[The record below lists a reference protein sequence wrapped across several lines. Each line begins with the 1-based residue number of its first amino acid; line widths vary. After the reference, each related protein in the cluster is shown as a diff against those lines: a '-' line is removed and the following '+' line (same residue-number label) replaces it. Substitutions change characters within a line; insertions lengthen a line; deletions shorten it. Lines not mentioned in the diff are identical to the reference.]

1 MRLFP
6 VSKLTLRKSVL
17 AVVSVMMVM
26 IFLSACGGNSQA
38 QEQASSSKSAFDSE
52 VAHAQS
58 IGIPA
63 TMLTPIRNQ
72 ATQLNATSAPFGLFN
87 DQAVT
92 SYNMNLAQRYS
103 MLTLE
108 TKGLEAQTT
117 QQLDYQASQDLQTLA
132 TALAVRQGQKFVEVK
147 TFAAQLSDYQAQLA
161 KATLPKDYMH
171 ISQEAKNSTLALHLM
186 EPAYNALTSLQQ
198 VIGQLKAS
206 RLDTTALNQQS
217 QADLQVFRNATGPD
231 DFSQLIDQI
240 NTQLQESTVYSIQAI
255 PFVGAIKIKQYSGE
269 IDQLKTWGVNTAPY
283 ASRLTADQQALSSAS
298 NIAAFL
304 KVSAQID
311 NDMAA
316 IQLPLTQ
323 GQANYLLRQFHLQV
337 AHWGRTHQYYD
348 SYDGNT
354 YNLDYEYDM
363 QGIGSDADAA
373 VQSSQTLDDYRS
385 AIDLLNSDFLHLR
398 AMEADYGDRTLWYH
412 QHASDVTLM
421 QHYGVWG
428 PSGGQVLV
436 VSLIEQTLR
445 YYNNGRLV
453 RAFQVVT
460 GQYLK
465 PSPPG
470 FWSIFVREH
479 PTEFKSSEPP
489 GSAFWYPPTPIQY
502 AMEYHSGGYFFHD
515 SWWRG
520 IYGQGM
526 NFPHSDPSGTTTFNE
541 NGSHGCVNMDPNDV
555 AWLYSQIPWGTP
567 VILY

>member
-6 VSKLTLRKSVL
+6 VSSHTVRKSVL
-17 AVVSVMMVM
+17 VLVSAMLVML
-26 IFLSACGGNSQA
+26 FLSACAGDPQA
-38 QEQASSSKSAFDSE
+38 QQQASQSKSILDTE
-52 VAHAQS
+52 LAHARS
-58 IGIPA
+58 SGIPA
-63 TMLTPIRNQ
+63 NMLTPIMNQ

-87 DQAVT
+87 DQSVT
-92 SYNMNLAQRYS
+92 NYNMNLAQRYQ

-132 TALAVRQGQKFVEVK
+132 TALAVRQGQKFIEVK
-147 TFAAQLSDYQAQLA
+147 TFAAQLTDYQGQLA
-161 KATLPKDYMH
+161 KASLPKDYMQ

-186 EPAYNALTSLQQ
+186 EPAYNDLTSLQQ

-217 QADLQVFRNATGPD
+217 QQDLQVFRSATGPD

-255 PFVGAIKIKQYSGE
+255 PFVGAIKIKQFSGE
-269 IDQLKTWGVNTAPY
+269 INQLKTWGVNTAPY
-283 ASRLTADQQALSSAS
+283 EPRLAADQQALATAG

-311 NDMAA
+311 NDMAS
-316 IQLPLTQ
+316 IQLPLAQ
-323 GQANYLLRQFHLQV
+323 GQANYLLKQFHQEV
-337 AHWGRTHQYYD
+337 TNWGRTHQYHD
-348 SYDGNT
+348 PYDGGV

-398 AMEADYGDRTLWYH
+398 AMEADYKDGTLWYH
-412 QHASDVTLM
+412 QHATDVSLM

-428 PSGGQVLV
+428 PTGGQVLV

-445 YYNNGRLV
+445 YYNNGKLV

-520 IYGQGM
+520 IYGPGT
-526 NFPHSDPSGTTTFNE
+526 NFPHSDPSGTTTFNG
-541 NGSHGCVNMDPNDV
+541 NGSHGCINMNPSDV